1 MVNSSGV
8 SVDKKISMAVIQRLP
23 RYYRYLGDLLDRDI
37 TRISSKELSER
48 MGITASQ
55 MRQDLNNFGSFGQ
68 QGYGYSVELLY
79 GEIKRILGL
88 DRTYHLIIIGAG
100 NFGQTLA
107 NYRNFA
113 ERGYV
118 FRAMFDTNPAVI
130 GTYVNGIEVRG
141 IVHLESYLANNLV
154 DVAALTLP
162 ADAVASVVQ
171 TLSDGGVK
179 GIWNFSNSEI
189 KAPPNVVL
197 ENVRLMDSLMT
208 LTYRVNQEDIVCRL
222 KAAEGYD

>member
-1 MVNSSGV
+1 MRDNTRD
-8 SVDKKISMAVIQRLP
+8 DKKISMAVIQRLP

-79 GEIKRILGL
+79 GEVKRILGL
-88 DRTYHLIIIGAG
+88 DKVYNLIIIGAG

-107 NYRNFA
+107 NYHNFT
-113 ERGYV
+113 ERG
-118 FRAMFDTNPAVI
+118 FIFKALFDTNPRVV
-130 GTYVNGIEVRG
+130 GTIVNGVEVLD
-141 IVHLESYLANNLV
+141 VADLSAYLAENHV

-162 ADAVASVVQ
+162 AAAAASVAQV
-171 TLSDGGVK
+171 LADSGVK
-179 GIWNFSNSEI
+179 GIWNFSNSDI
-189 KAPPNVVL
+189 KVPDTITV
-197 ENVRLMDSLMT
+197 ENVRLTDSLMT
-208 LTYRVNQEDIVCRL
+208 LSYRINQDEILRRL
-222 KAAEGYD
+222 G

>member
-1 MVNSSGV
+1 MNDLNGKD
-8 SVDKKISMAVIQRLP
+8 DKKISTAVIQRLP

-68 QGYGYSVELLY
+68 QGYGYSVEVLY

-88 DRTYHLIIIGAG
+88 DKKYHLIIIGAG

-113 ERGYV
+113 ERGFI
-118 FRAMFDTNPAVI
+118 FRAMFDTNPAII
-130 GTYVNGIEVRG
+130 GSFVNGIKVYG
-141 IVHLESYLANNLV
+141 VVSLKDYLAANHV

-162 ADAVASVVQ
+162 ADAAACVVQ
-171 TLSDGGVK
+171 TLSEGGVK
-179 GIWNFSNSEI
+179 GIWNFSNSDVKVPSGI
-189 KAPPNVVL
+189 TV

-208 LTYRVNQEDIVCRL
+208 LSYRINQDEIIQRL
-222 KAAEGYD
+222 EPS